1 MDSCAPT
8 WIAPVITGTITVI
21 GMFAAYF
28 TAEFVGR
35 RNRYAERRKRRVDRA
50 TESCDRLEAAY
61 AKYRV
66 TGDETPETSH
76 ELAAASRAFARAIEG
91 CNDTW
96 VRQRAS
102 TYAEAMRA
110 YYLLFGQPRDPLD
123 DAITAPTVV
132 ELEAKSVQFGAALR
146 RYEENG

>member
-1 MDSCAPT
+1 
-8 WIAPVITGTITVI
+8 
-21 GMFAAYF
+21 MFTAYV

-35 RNRYAERRKRRVDRA
+35 RNRNAERRKRRVDRA
-50 TESCDRLEAAY
+50 TESCDRVEAAY

-66 TGDETPETSH
+66 TGDATPETSH

-96 VRQRAS
+96 VRQRAAA
-102 TYAEAMRA
+102 YADAMRA

-123 DAITAPTVV
+123 DAITAPTVA
-132 ELEAKSVQFGAALR
+132 EMEAKSAQFGVALR
-146 RYEENG
+146 SYEENG